1 MDFALLP
8 PEVNSA
14 RMYTGPG
21 AGSLL
26 AAAGGWDSL
35 AAELATTA
43 EAYGSVLS
51 GLAALHWRGPAAES
65 MAVTAAPYIGWLYT
79 TAEKT
84 QQTAIQARAAAL
96 AFEQAY
102 AMTLPP
108 PVVAA
113 NRIQLLALIATNFFG
128 QNTAAIAA
136 TEAQYAEMW
145 AQDAAAMYGYATAS
159 AAAALLTPFSPPRQ
173 TTNPAGLTAQAA
185 AVSQATDPL
194 SLLIETVT
202 QALQALTI
210 PSFIPEDFT
219 FLDAIFAG
227 YATVG
232 VTQDV
237 ESFVAGTIGAE
248 SNLGLLNVG
257 DENPAEVTPGDFGI
271 GELVSATSPGG
282 GVSAS
287 GAGGAASVGNTVL
300 ASVGRANS
308 IGQLSVPPSWAAP
321 STRPVSALSPAGL
334 TTLPGTDVAEHGMP
348 GVPGVPVAAGRA
360 SGRPT
365 SIRGSAHG
373 DGPPTRGRV
382 TRRLT
387 DRRPVGRKRPIVR
400 ILRRVHHRKYLTD
413 GRPLVDVDG
422 HALIH
427 GVLIDRGPSD
437 DPGDGDILLAAC
449 VRSRADSG
457 HQERAAGQI
466 SPRAARDKP
475 RSKKYR

>member
-271 GELVSATSPGG
+271 GERRQHGARECRPGKLDWATIGPTELGRALDAPCLGIVARRPDHTPGDRRGRARDARCTG
-282 GVSAS
+282 GAS
-287 GAGGAASVGNTVL
+287 GS
-300 ASVGRANS
+300 
-308 IGQLSVPPSWAAP
+308 
-321 STRPVSALSPAGL
+321 
-334 TTLPGTDVAEHGMP
+334 
-348 GVPGVPVAAGRA
+348 RA
-360 SGRPT
+360 SLRRPT

>member
-287 GAGGAASVGNTVL
+287 GAGGAGTREHGARG
-300 ASVGRANS
+300 VGRANS
-308 IGQLSVPPSWAAP
+308 IGQCRRAGPRPH
-321 STRPVSALSPAGL
+321 RPVSALSPAGL

-360 SGRPT
+360 SGVLPRY
-365 SIRGSAHG
+365 G
-373 DGPPTRGRV
+373 V
-382 TRRLT
+382 RLT
-387 DRRPVGRKRPIVR
+387 VMAHPP
-400 ILRRVHHRKYLTD
+400 
-413 GRPLVDVDG
+413 
-422 HALIH
+422 
-427 GVLIDRGPSD
+427 
-437 DPGDGDILLAAC
+437 
-449 VRSRADSG
+449 
-457 HQERAAGQI
+457 AAG
-466 SPRAARDKP
+466 
-475 RSKKYR
+475 

>member
-210 PSFIPEDFT
+210 
-219 FLDAIFAG
+219 
-227 YATVG
+227 
-232 VTQDV
+232 
-237 ESFVAGTIGAE
+237 VARRP
-248 SNLGLLNVG
+248 
-257 DENPAEVTPGDFGI
+257 DHTPGDRRGR
-271 GELVSATSPGG
+271 ARDARCTGG
-282 GVSAS
+282 AS
-287 GAGGAASVGNTVL
+287 GS
-300 ASVGRANS
+300 
-308 IGQLSVPPSWAAP
+308 
-321 STRPVSALSPAGL
+321 
-334 TTLPGTDVAEHGMP
+334 
-348 GVPGVPVAAGRA
+348 RA
-360 SGRPT
+360 SLRRPT

>member
-136 TEAQYAEMW
+136 TEAR
-145 AQDAAAMYGYATAS
+145 
-159 AAAALLTPFSPPRQ
+159 TPRCGPRTPPRC
-173 TTNPAGLTAQAA
+173 
-185 AVSQATDPL
+185 
-194 SLLIETVT
+194 TVT
-202 QALQALTI
+202 
-210 PSFIPEDFT
+210 
-219 FLDAIFAG
+219 
-227 YATVG
+227 
-232 VTQDV
+232 
-237 ESFVAGTIGAE
+237 
-248 SNLGLLNVG
+248 
-257 DENPAEVTPGDFGI
+257 
-271 GELVSATSPGG
+271 
-282 GVSAS
+282 
-287 GAGGAASVGNTVL
+287 
-300 ASVGRANS
+300 
-308 IGQLSVPPSWAAP
+308 PPP
-321 STRPVSALSPAGL
+321 QRLRP
-334 TTLPGTDVAEHGMP
+334 
-348 GVPGVPVAAGRA
+348 
-360 SGRPT
+360 
-365 SIRGSAHG
+365 
-373 DGPPTRGRV
+373 
-382 TRRLT
+382 
-387 DRRPVGRKRPIVR
+387 
-400 ILRRVHHRKYLTD
+400 
-413 GRPLVDVDG
+413 
-422 HALIH
+422 
-427 GVLIDRGPSD
+427 
-437 DPGDGDILLAAC
+437 C
-449 VRSRADSG
+449 
-457 HQERAAGQI
+457 
-466 SPRAARDKP
+466 
-475 RSKKYR
+475 

>member
-300 ASVGRANS
+300 ASVGRGKLDWAT
-308 IGQLSVPPSWAAP
+308 IGPTEL
-321 STRPVSALSPAGL
+321 
-334 TTLPGTDVAEHGMP
+334 
-348 GVPGVPVAAGRA
+348 GRA
-360 SGRPT
+360 LDAPCLGIVARRPDHTPGDRRGRARDARCTGGASGSRASLRRPT